1 MKIIT
6 LIIGLCILSSC
17 LSGEKEMESQMY
29 SKEKKSIDS
38 VLLSHDI
45 KVSHSLKDRSGDI
58 HNDEVNYENGEV
70 NYEQEIKE
78 EARKYYKM
86 KLSDSDFRNFDVTIN
101 GYVNKIIGKSR
112 NCYNI
117 TVKYDIYKYG
127 EWKETHYKN
136 WYWDMNDKKC
146 FWYSDIS
153 IKGKV
158 GMMTSVIYVDVTED
172 AFSMSVMKILEDNL
186 KMKYGT
192 LSNTS
197 FSLLSFQ

>member
-6 LIIGLCILSSC
+6 LIIGFCILSSC
-17 LSGEKEMESQMY
+17 LSGGKKREIQMY

-45 KVSHSLKDRSGDI
+45 KVPYSIKDRSGDI
-58 HNDEVNYENGEV
+58 HNCEV

-86 KLSDSDFRNFDVTIN
+86 KLGDSDFRNFDVTIN
-101 GYVNKIIGKSR
+101 GCVNKTIGKPR

-127 EWKETHYKN
+127 EREETHYKN

-186 KMKYGT
+186 KE
-192 LSNTS
+192 
-197 FSLLSFQ
+197 

>member
-1 MKIIT
+1 M
-6 LIIGLCILSSC
+6 C
-17 LSGEKEMESQMY
+17 

-45 KVSHSLKDRSGDI
+45 KVPHSDKDRSEDI
-58 HNDEVNYENGEV
+58 HNGEV
-70 NYEQEIKE
+70 NYEQKIKE

-86 KLSDSDFRNFDVTIN
+86 KLGDSDFRNFDVTIN
-101 GYVNKIIGKSR
+101 GYVNKEIGKSR

-127 EWKETHYKN
+127 EREETHYKN

-153 IKGKV
+153 IKGK

-186 KMKYGT
+186 KE
-192 LSNTS
+192 
-197 FSLLSFQ
+197 